1 MKLIMFKSKIHRAIV
16 TDADLHYE
24 GSVTISKDL
33 MDAANI
39 LPYEQVHIWNVTN
52 GNRLITYALVGKE
65 NSGIICING
74 AGAHLM
80 NPQDIVIIATFAE
93 LSLCEAGSFKPTVVC
108 VDKNNKAIS

>member
-1 MKLIMFKSKIHRAIV
+1 M
-16 TDADLHYE
+16 
-24 GSVTISKDL
+24 
-33 MDAANI
+33 
-39 LPYEQVHIWNVTN
+39 
-52 GNRLITYALVGKE
+52 GKE